1 MKTFFRLLK
10 LIKPWRRPYIISAI
24 LLLLVTVVNLV
35 APFLVTRLFG
45 TLTEDFSAASLNT
58 IVYLAIALALTYVL
72 RAVMKGFN
80 MYLAHL
86 ASWRL
91 VAAARL
97 KLYEHLQKLT
107 LRFYKDKQTGQLMS
121 NVISD
126 SEMLE
131 TLFAHA
137 GPDLVTNV
145 LVFVGVV
152 VILFVINPLLAAL
165 TCIPLPI
172 LVVAAPKVFAAVRR
186 TFRKSR
192 KDLAEFSGTLQDNIS
207 GMREIQI
214 FNQQGRESEN
224 IKKKTNVYA
233 DSLLHALKYSATF
246 HPAVEFFTSIGAV
259 IVVGVGGWLVL
270 QGQMR
275 VADVVGFILY
285 LGVFYTPVSTL
296 ARTLDD
302 FQSALS
308 GAERVLETLD
318 TKPDITDMPG
328 AADVPR
334 LSGEVSFHG
343 VRFAYEPEQPPVLD
357 GISFR
362 VKPGEMLALVGPT
375 GVGKTTVVSLLS
387 RMYDPDEGSITMDGH
402 DIRSI
407 TLKSLRDQMSIV
419 LQDVFLFTGTIGENI
434 SYGCEG
440 ATVEEMIA
448 AAKIAHIHDFIA
460 SLPQGYDT
468 LVGERGIRL
477 SGGQKQRLSIARA
490 ILRKSPILV
499 LDEATASVDAETE
512 YEIQSAISELAG
524 SRTLII
530 IAHRLATVR
539 KADQILVFQEGN
551 IIERGNHKE
560 LLAQGG
566 LYARLCAMQQITE

>member
-1 MKTFFRLLK
+1 MM
-10 LIKPWRRPYIISAI
+10 KPWRKPFITATV
-24 LLLLVTVVNLV
+24 LLFLVTIVNLI
-35 APFLVTRLFG
+35 APFLVKELFG
-45 TLTEDFSAASLNT
+45 TLSAGFSTASLNT
-58 IVYLAIALALTYVL
+58 VIYLAIALAATYVI
-72 RAVMKGFN
+72 RAIMRMFN
-80 MYLAHL
+80 MYLSHVA
-86 ASWRL
+86 AWRL
-91 VAAARL
+91 VAATRV
-97 KLYEHLQKLT
+97 KIYDHLQRLT

-126 SEMLE
+126 TEMLE

-137 GPDLVTNV
+137 APDLVTN
-145 LVFVGVV
+145 LLIFIGVIA
-152 VILFVINPLLAAL
+152 ILFTINPLLTAL

-172 LVVAAPKVFAAVRR
+172 LIVVAPRVFKAIRR
-186 TFRKSR
+186 IFRKSR
-192 KDLAEFSGTLQDNIS
+192 KELAEFSGTLQDNLS

-214 FNQQGRESEN
+214 FNQQARESAG
-224 IKKKTNVYA
+224 IKKKADTYA
-233 DSLLHALKYSATF
+233 NSLLHALKYSATF
-246 HPAVEFFTSIGAV
+246 HPTVEFFTSIGSV
-259 IVVGVGGWLVL
+259 IVVGVGGWFVL
-270 QGQMR
+270 QGKMS
-275 VADVVGFILY
+275 VADIVGFILY
-285 LGVFYTPVSTL
+285 LSVFYTPVSTL

-318 TKPDITDMPG
+318 MKPDIIDLPG
-328 AADVPR
+328 AVDVGR
-334 LSGEVSFHG
+334 LSGEVSYKD

-357 GISFR
+357 GISFQ

-387 RMYDPDEGSITMDGH
+387 RMYDPDSGTITMDGH

-434 SYGCEG
+434 AYGCEG
-440 ATVEEMIA
+440 ATAEEMVA

-460 SLPQGYDT
+460 SLPQGYST

-499 LDEATASVDAETE
+499 LDEATAAVDAETE
-512 YEIQSAISELAG
+512 YEIQSAIGELAG

-560 LLAQGG
+560 LLAEGG